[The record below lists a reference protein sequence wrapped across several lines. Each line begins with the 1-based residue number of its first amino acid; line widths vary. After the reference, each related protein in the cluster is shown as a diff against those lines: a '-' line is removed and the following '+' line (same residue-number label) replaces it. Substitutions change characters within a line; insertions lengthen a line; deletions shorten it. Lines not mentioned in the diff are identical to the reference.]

1 MSQAE
6 KVVQHYTEA
15 YQKLYQ
21 RTPRDLRILDQEWIV
36 VNGARMRL
44 TELEYLT
51 NQLLQE
57 YQQSIEER
65 RGIINRLVKWFK
77 G

>member
-6 KVVQHYTEA
+6 KVVKHYTEA

-21 RTPRDLRILDQEWIV
+21 RTPRDLRILDHEWII

-51 NQLLQE
+51 RQLMQE
-57 YQQSIEER
+57 YQQGMDER
-65 RGIINRLVKWFK
+65 RGIITRLIKWFK